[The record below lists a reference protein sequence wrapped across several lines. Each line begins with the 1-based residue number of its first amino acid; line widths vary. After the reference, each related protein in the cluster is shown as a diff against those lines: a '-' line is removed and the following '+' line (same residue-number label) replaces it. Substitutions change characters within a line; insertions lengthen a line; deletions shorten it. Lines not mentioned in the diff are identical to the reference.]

1 MEKSAAAAAAILC
14 LLLLSAEAVVTV
26 SADAADCIDACFTA
40 CVQKD
45 NGWVGCCGAA
55 RVMQRCEG
63 KCRIKCGPDNKVDEN
78 IALVRQNN
86 KCG

>member
-45 NGWVGCCGAA
+45 SEFKHFLSLNFL
-55 RVMQRCEG
+55 
-63 KCRIKCGPDNKVDEN
+63 KLSPNFF
-78 IALVRQNN
+78 
-86 KCG
+86 

>member
-45 NGWVGCCGAA
+45 T